1 MNNNP
6 LKLML
11 IVSIIIAVVVLAAGV
26 LLASLWQ
33 QANAGPEFRRI
44 DPQPEGYRWDGSGLH
59 AYGLLIGE
67 TAQLY

>member
-33 QANAGPEFRRI
+33 QANAGPELRRI
-44 DPQPEGYRWDGSGLH
+44 QPEPEGYQWDGSAFPAH
-59 AYGLLIGE
+59 APADVE
-67 TAQLY
+67 TAQW